1 MPSVLKQ
8 QVCIASSYVLGP
20 VVFMLAVTTNNQKCY
35 QTETSNLIKSGL
47 KHEDLWHFF
56 FFINNSLFFYPQET
70 TTRSSGQMTLFKLK
84 KLYFIQPLDN
94 MQTD

>member
-8 QVCIASSYVLGP
+8 QVCIASFKVLGP

-35 QTETSNLIKSGL
+35 QTETSNLIKRGL

-56 FFINNSLFFYPQET
+56 FIFINNSPLFIH
-70 TTRSSGQMTLFKLK
+70 RRL
-84 KLYFIQPLDN
+84 PLGVLGK
-94 MQTD
+94 